1 MRTTNQN
8 SLYCAIAQRTIGD
21 FLKYPESKEFL
32 IMSDHP
38 VKTFD
43 LMDAVKEYMA
53 VKNQIHPNFIS
64 IYDIT
69 DISKPEDKEKWYKT
83 VESRQWCF
91 EYHNGKVFQTFL

>member
-1 MRTTNQN
+1 MGTTNQQ
-8 SLYCAIAQRTIGD
+8 SLYCVIAQRTIGD

-64 IYDIT
+64 IYDLKWIT
-69 DISKPEDKEKWYKT
+69 DPEDKKKWYET
-83 VESRQWCF
+83 VEKRQWYF
-91 EYHNGKVFQTFL
+91 EYHNDKIFQTFL